1 MRLKYIIIASIICL
15 ITNRSLAQKITTIY
29 EIANLSELK
38 KKKDSID
45 KQLSYSKLE
54 FYLQNMKKGKSR
66 YSLATQEDKNLLW
79 VMHKS
84 PNYEKLK
91 KIWQEAVREY
101 IAFEEKYS
109 PEIKKYRSLNYKNS
123 QKSLTNRNEYDKTYL
138 ALKEE
143 LKYREYE
150 KYIYY
155 EKNFSDKLGD
165 MWYDGGSYLLNFYKS
180 RNLEIPTNWLTDKD
194 LFGIENFS
202 NYNELMQNL
211 KYINQAITTK

>member
-1 MRLKYIIIASIICL
+1 MKLKYLIIASIICL

-29 EIANLSELK
+29 EITNLSELK
-38 KKKDSID
+38 NKKDSID
-45 KQLSYSKLE
+45 KQLSYLKLE
-54 FYLQNMKKGKSR
+54 FYLQNIKKGKSR

-91 KIWQEAVREY
+91 KIWQEAVAEY
-101 IAFEEKYS
+101 IAFEDEYS
-109 PEIKKYRSLNYKNS
+109 PEIKKHRSLNYKNS
-123 QKSLTNRNEYDKTYL
+123 EKSLSSRNEYNKIYL
-138 ALKEE
+138 SLKEE
-143 LKYREYE
+143 LKIREYE

-180 RNLEIPTNWLTDKD
+180 RNLKIPTNWLTDRD

-202 NYNELMQNL
+202 NYNELMKNL
-211 KYINQAITTK
+211 KYISKVIKTN